1 MKIDWADNKEIALKK
16 KFGTGKIPPKPSVGK
31 KAKKQE

>member
-16 KFGTGKIPPKPSVGK
+16 KFGTRKIPPKPSVGK